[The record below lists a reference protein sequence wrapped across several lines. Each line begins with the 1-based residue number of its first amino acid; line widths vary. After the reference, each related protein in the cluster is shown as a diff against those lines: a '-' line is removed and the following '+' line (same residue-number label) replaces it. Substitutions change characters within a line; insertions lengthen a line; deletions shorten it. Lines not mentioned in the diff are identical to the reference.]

1 MGYSSNQQF
10 IAILSSLYALSVRLE
25 FCCKKQYYICKQYLI
40 HLNDVCIHSLLWC
53 YRYCNHY
60 YNIEKWVL

>member
-25 FCCKKQYYICKQYLI
+25 FFSAR
-40 HLNDVCIHSLLWC
+40 N
-53 YRYCNHY
+53 
-60 YNIEKWVL
+60 NIISVSSM